1 VYWIKEKQTLESPP
15 AETTDQPYHELYIHL
30 HAKALQQ
37 RHAAS
42 PGHCPY
48 NLDVL
53 YQFWSHFLI
62 RNFNTRLYDEFR
74 RLAHED
80 ASQHS
85 FVGMTNL
92 TKYYSESLSS
102 QNTIRD
108 RIARHYVQLVK
119 AEDATKD
126 RPAFKLLRAAWRNG
140 ALNMKNRKKISDFV
154 DAELRT
160 ELER

>member
-1 VYWIKEKQTLESPP
+1 M
-15 AETTDQPYHELYIHL
+15 
-30 HAKALQQ
+30 
-37 RHAAS
+37 
-42 PGHCPY
+42 
-48 NLDVL
+48 DVL

-108 RIARHYVQLVK
+108 RTARHYVQLVK

-154 DAELRT
+154 DAELRK